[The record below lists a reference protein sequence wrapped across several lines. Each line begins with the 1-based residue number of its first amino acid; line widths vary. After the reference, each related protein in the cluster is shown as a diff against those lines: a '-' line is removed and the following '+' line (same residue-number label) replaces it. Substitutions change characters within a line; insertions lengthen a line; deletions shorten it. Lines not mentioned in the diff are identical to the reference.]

1 MHINDLPTDCLLAIF
16 AQLSLHDRLQSLRL
30 VCAAW
35 FTLVEE
41 MAMRAR
47 SLTLLGAPASVTDFA
62 LTLINE
68 NAFESEERRLKK
80 PGSPS
85 SISNLTNSDQCYDD
99 DLIIEGANPKVVF
112 TLTMLFSRLETL
124 TVHLSAGTPFPTLRL
139 WLMQLPALRRLTL
152 VGFIEH
158 QEDGRRFLERILPT
172 LNALDRLEELHLL
185 ATNFFVVRLA
195 EEGDEG
201 DEEGEERTVP
211 FAPALSRVLA
221 QLKAF
226 SLAHYDGSLYSVLR
240 ALTPATHCRRLR
252 LDVARDRRHCTE
264 VELRQL
270 VTFNRALFDGL
281 THLRFALP
289 DTRLVSSLVA
299 VLCREPPLV
308 QSEEQKSSL
317 PPLPLPPPPPPPMP
331 NLVSLDLQSCAVM
344 NFELVSRK
352 NLCRKS

>member
-47 SLTLLGAPASVTDFA
+47 SLTLLGAPASVTDLA

-221 QLKAF
+221 QLTAF

-317 PPLPLPPPPPPPMP
+317 PPLPPPPPMP

-344 NFELVSRK
+344 NFELVSVYKR
-352 NLCRKS
+352 CV